1 MWMAEA
7 DRKLRPLMPR
17 PISSCSHFSTISNP
31 SCCCIHNP
39 NILPWNHQI
48 SGLGSEYGVK
58 REIQTMPLVSTR
70 WNPTPEQLQALEE
83 MYKRG
88 TRTPSAEQIQQIAAK
103 LRRFGKIEG
112 KNVFYWFQNHKA
124 RERQKKRRQLDLQ
137 LHPARKNQT
146 GLMSRRY
153 FEIEH
158 HKKLSTLSNC
168 SAPNSEDSAASMQ
181 YGTAIAECKKDEW
194 THLRQNKI
202 NVTTAKNESSCWKL
216 DTILH
221 TAAQNPALERE
232 NNNNKPPFATTT
244 TNSSLTL
251 SILLSTKN
259 DDINFLEDEK
269 SSSSTETRETRTL
282 LQLFPTRS
290 TDLGTRSEEV
300 RIRNISTRFTP
311 NHEFIEFL
319 PTKN

>member
-1 MWMAEA
+1 MWMVEA

-48 SGLGSEYGVK
+48 SGGSEYGVK
-58 REIQTMPLVSTR
+58 KEIQTMPLVSTR

-158 HKKLSTLSNC
+158 HKKLSTPSNC
-168 SAPNSEDSAASMQ
+168 IAPNSEDSAASMQ
-181 YGTAIAECKKDEW
+181 YGTAIAECKKGEW
-194 THLRQNKI
+194 TQLRQNKI

-216 DTILH
+216 DTIH
-221 TAAQNPALERE
+221 DTSAQNPALERE
-232 NNNNKPPFATTT
+232 NNNKPFATT
-244 TNSSLTL
+244 TNSSLNL
-251 SILLSTKN
+251 SILLSPKI

-269 SSSSTETRETRTL
+269 SSLTETRETRTL

-290 TDLGTRSEEV
+290 IDLGTREEV
-300 RIRNISTRFTP
+300 RIRDISTKFTP